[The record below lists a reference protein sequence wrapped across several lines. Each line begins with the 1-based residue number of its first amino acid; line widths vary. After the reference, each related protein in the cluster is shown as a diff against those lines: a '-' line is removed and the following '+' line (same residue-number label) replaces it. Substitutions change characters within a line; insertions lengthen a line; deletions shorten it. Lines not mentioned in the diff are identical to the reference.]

1 VKTSHL
7 FITLFVM
14 YLFGSSYPV
23 GKIGLNDNLTP
34 LVFSLLRIA
43 PMLFL
48 LLPFIKISS
57 VYKKNFKFVL
67 LYGLLIG
74 LGLYPLM
81 YLSLEYTKST
91 SSIILIMQLSIPI
104 GVILGSIYLRENVSI
119 MRWWLIW
126 IVLIG
131 LSVICF
137 DPIVLQSKLSLFLGI
152 LAAISYG
159 SASVLSKKINS
170 FSSLEVN
177 SWMAIVCFPLMLFLV
192 YLFEKQELLMIF
204 HHSWKTYTPAIYS
217 GVVVSCIAQV
227 LMLWL
232 YRHYE
237 VKTVLPFY
245 SLFPV
250 FGMILTILLLG
261 EAISL
266 LIILGSLIVL
276 SGNFYLQKIK

>member
-1 VKTSHL
+1 M
-7 FITLFVM
+7 F
-14 YLFGSSYPV
+14 LFGSSYPI
-23 GKIGLNDNLTP
+23 GKIGLNENLTP
-34 LVFSLLRIA
+34 LIFSLLRIF

-48 LLPFIKISS
+48 LSPFVKITSI
-57 VYKKNFKFVL
+57 YNENFKFVM

-104 GVILGSIYLRENVSI
+104 GIILGSIYLKENVSMI
-119 MRWWLIW
+119 RWTLIGV
-126 IVLIG
+126 VLIG
-131 LSVICF
+131 LTLISF
-137 DPIVLQSKLSLFLGI
+137 DPVVLKSKLSLFFGV

-159 SASVLSKKINS
+159 SASMLSKKINS

-177 SWMAIVCFPLMLFLV
+177 GWMAIISFPLVFLLV
-192 YLFEKQELLMIF
+192 CLFERQELSIILD
-204 HHSWKTYTPAIYS
+204 HSWKTYMPALYS

-232 YRHYE
+232 YKYYD

-250 FGMILTILLLG
+250 FGVMLTVLLLI
-261 EAISL
+261 ESISL
-266 LIILGSLIVL
+266 LIIMGSIIVI
-276 SGNFYLQKIK
+276 SGNFYLQKFK